1 MFGEDGIQGEDYYKL
16 LEELETYK
24 KYTTQYSSTIAE
36 QRREL
41 KCLSEFRYVLD
52 DLRMYPDT
60 EYVIEVSKDGCRKVS
75 KEQFYKIGENNVYK
89 KLNNQINN
97 LKTCIDTFREQI

>member
-1 MFGEDGIQGEDYYKL
+1 
-16 LEELETYK
+16 
-24 KYTTQYSSTIAE
+24 
-36 QRREL
+36 
-41 KCLSEFRYVLD
+41 
-52 DLRMYPDT
+52 MYPDT
-60 EYVIEVSKDGCRKVS
+60 EYVIEVSKDGCRKVI